1 MKLRVAVY
9 RLTSCSGCVLKLIDL
24 LNRCP
29 EFLERL
35 EFVHFKE
42 LGIVSE
48 SVDRV
53 DVAIVEG
60 AVTTPRDEELVKRV
74 RRSSRILVAV
84 GTCAIAG
91 GVAALR
97 NWMSLEE
104 AKRAV
109 YPEPERIESLDRV
122 RPVSETVSVD
132 FEVPGC
138 PVDEELLRY
147 ILMQIVVGKRPSYHR
162 ESLCMECKRRG
173 IPCVVVT
180 KRIPCL
186 GPIVSAGCGALC
198 PSFGRGCYGC
208 YGLKVDPRVD
218 TLIKRFIEMGIDRS
232 EIEGLIK
239 RVLSWPKP
247 VREVVERL
255 GEGG

>member
-1 MKLRVAVY
+1 LRLRIAVY

-29 EFLERL
+29 EFLDKL

-42 LGIVSE
+42 LGIVRE
-48 SVDRV
+48 EIERV

-60 AVTTPRDEELVKRV
+60 AVTTPRDERLLAQVREESRV
-74 RRSSRILVAV
+74 LIAV
-84 GTCAIAG
+84 GTCAILG
-91 GVAALR
+91 GVTALR
-97 NWMSLEE
+97 NWMSLDE
-104 AKRAV
+104 AKRIV
-109 YPEPERIESLDRV
+109 YPEPENIESLDRV
-122 RPVSETVSVD
+122 RPVSEVVPVD
-132 FEVPGC
+132 FEVPRC

-147 ILMQIVVGKRPSYHR
+147 ILMQIVLGKRPSYHR

-218 TLIKRFIEMGIDRS
+218 TLIRRFVEMGIDRS
-232 EIEGLIK
+232 EIESLVK
-239 RVLSWPKP
+239 RVVSWAEP
-247 VREVVERL
+247 VREAVKRL
-255 GEGG
+255 VGG